1 MNAQNKKSSNCYVL
15 SFNNYSQPNP
25 DFGNNDLA
33 LLVAEMDLEQRSGDV
48 AYSFWLCFDGT
59 KVHECIS
66 KAANFLLIGTFPS
79 SDKFEN
85 QTSQNGF

>member
-1 MNAQNKKSSNCYVL
+1 M

-48 AYSFWLCFDGT
+48 AYSFWLYFDGT
-59 KVHECIS
+59 RVCKCIS
-66 KAANFLLIGTFPS
+66 KAANFSLIGTFPS
-79 SDKFEN
+79 SDRFEH